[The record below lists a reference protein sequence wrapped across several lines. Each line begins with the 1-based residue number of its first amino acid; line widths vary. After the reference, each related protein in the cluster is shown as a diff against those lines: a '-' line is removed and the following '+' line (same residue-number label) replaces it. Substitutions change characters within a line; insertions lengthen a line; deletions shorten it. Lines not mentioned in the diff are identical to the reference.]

1 MSQSENLSGKNA
13 DLPADLPAK
22 KSNSL
27 IKQLVGILLAL
38 GFLWL
43 AFRGVDPQRLWFY
56 VSRMQPLYLIPLAI
70 SGLLSHFV
78 RAYRWQVLLLPVAGR
93 KVSLFNSFCAVILGY
108 AVNVVLPRGGEVA
121 RLVSIVRSE
130 KLAWAGVLSTMF
142 IDRLLDIALLVFLL
156 AITLISFPK
165 SMFGN
170 LDWLMPAG
178 FTLAA
183 MVIVGLVLLPFV
195 ADIIN
200 WLLTRQFVQKRVPEK
215 FVQMLSGLA
224 REFGM
229 GCQCL
234 KDWRSYPIIAISS
247 LGIWFFYWLNLY
259 LMLYAFGLNQTVS
272 AVQSLIIFTIGS
284 VGVLIPT
291 PGSVGSYH
299 FLISQALV
307 LIAHI
312 DKEQALAFASVL
324 HAFSF
329 VLITTIPA
337 AICVFIQSTQKKNAA
352 AAQAGS

>member
-1 MSQSENLSGKNA
+1 MSQSEKLSGQA
-13 DLPADLPAK
+13 IDATQDLPAK
-22 KSNSL
+22 KNNSFL
-27 IKQLVGILLAL
+27 KQLLGIALAVV
-38 GFLWL
+38 FLWL
-43 AFRGVDPQRLWFY
+43 AFRGVDPERLWFY
-56 VSRMQPLYLIPLAI
+56 VSRLQPVYLIPLAI

-78 RAYRWQVLLLPVAGR
+78 RAYRWQVLLAPVAGR

-170 LDWLMPAG
+170 LDWLEPAG
-178 FTLAA
+178 LTLAA
-183 MVIVGLVLLPFV
+183 MVVVGLVLLPFV

-200 WLLTRQFVQKRVPEK
+200 WLLTRQIVQKRVPEK
-215 FVQMLSGLA
+215 IVQMLSGLA
-224 REFGM
+224 KEFGM

-247 LGIWFFYWLNLY
+247 FGIWFFYWLNLY
-259 LMLYAFGLNQTVS
+259 LMVYAFGLNEVIS
-272 AVQSLIIFTIGS
+272 AVQSLIVFTIGS

-307 LIAHI
+307 MIAHI

-337 AICVFIQSTQKKNAA
+337 AICVFIQSAKNKASTATQASN
-352 AAQAGS
+352 